1 MQFSEKVLEMN
12 NVNILSKDHFAA
24 HQKVVSD
31 YKLLLICEN
40 EFASYKG
47 RKKNPTYTRLKN
59 EIITLLH
66 RIIENKNLLTEN
78 TKADEEYLSTL
89 LNVI

>member
-1 MQFSEKVLEMN
+1 MN

-40 EFASYKG
+40 ELASYKG
-47 RKKNPTYTRLKN
+47 RKKNPTCARLKN
-59 EIITLLH
+59 EIITILR

-78 TKADEEYLSTL
+78 TKADEEYLTSLTSA
-89 LNVI
+89 V